1 MNLLYNYLVNIQR
14 YYVQKPNFFYLK
26 KNGQPSLLTRSPT
39 YGWIDGTFLAPCSL
53 YGGLFCS
60 VWPPSELS
68 APFPHTVQCTPLC
81 PLSSSANF
89 AIYLQHIVGRR
100 L

>member
-14 YYVQKPNFFYLK
+14 YYVQKPNFFYLFK

-53 YGGLFCS
+53 YGGLCCS
-60 VWPPSELS
+60 VWPPLS
-68 APFPHTVQCTPLC
+68 CLLPSPSQC
-81 PLSSSANF
+81 SSHLF
-89 AIYLQHIVGRR
+89 VPCR
-100 L
+100 LRPILRSTFST